1 MQFSTGDLAT
11 LKVAEDGKTATAR
24 TRMLYE
30 DGIPVITSTGMKV
43 EITKDFLQL
52 VADDYNKRL
61 KSWKGWIMRRHAPL
75 HMEHID
81 DRGTTVVGRLD
92 SPMEVEQEI
101 VNGKVRFSLFSN
113 VFITDEDLIE
123 DLKSSTGATYRGVS
137 VGIGFND
144 KGKPVFKELSVT
156 LDPVKKEAIL
166 LSGTVIKFEDNEDKF
181 KTKLDIITKK
191 VENYIKLNNELILSK
206 EKLKALKLKKDS
218 IKLSNARQLEVK
230 EFLNTQVHFNKLSRV
245 EALTLSK
252 KCQASELETLKKV
265 FSTVRPTKYNTVGK
279 FIN

>member
-1 MQFSTGDLAT
+1 MQFNTGDLAT

-81 DRGTTVVGRLD
+81 DRGNTVVGRLD

-123 DLKSSTGATYRGVS
+123 DLKSSTGAIYRGVS

-144 KGKPVFKELSVT
+144 KGKPVFEELSVT
-156 LDPVKKEAIL
+156 LDPAKKEAML

>member
-1 MQFSTGDLAT
+1 MQFNTGDLAT

-30 DGIPVITSTGMKV
+30 DGIPVITSTGRKV

-123 DLKSSTGATYRGVS
+123 DLKSSTGAIYRGVS

-144 KGKPVFKELSVT
+144 KGKPVFEELSVT
-156 LDPVKKEAIL
+156 LDPAKKEAML

>member
-30 DGIPVITSTGMKV
+30 DGIPVITSTGRKV

-123 DLKSSTGATYRGVS
+123 DLKSSTGAIYRGVS

-144 KGKPVFKELSVT
+144 KGKPVFEELSVT
-156 LDPVKKEAIL
+156 LDPAKKEAML

>member
-1 MQFSTGDLAT
+1 MQFNTGDLAT

-30 DGIPVITSTGMKV
+30 DGIPVITSTGRKV

-123 DLKSSTGATYRGVS
+123 DLKSSTGAIYRGVS

>member
-1 MQFSTGDLAT
+1 MQFNTGDLAT

-30 DGIPVITSTGMKV
+30 DGIPVITSTGRKV

-123 DLKSSTGATYRGVS
+123 DLKSSTGAIYRGVS

-144 KGKPVFKELSVT
+144 KGKPVFEELSVT